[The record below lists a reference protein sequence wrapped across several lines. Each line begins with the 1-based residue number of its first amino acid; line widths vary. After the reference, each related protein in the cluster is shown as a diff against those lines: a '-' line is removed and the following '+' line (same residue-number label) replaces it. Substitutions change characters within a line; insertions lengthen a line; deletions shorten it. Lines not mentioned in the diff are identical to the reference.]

1 MKSVLFSTFSCF
13 SQLLLLIP
21 ERFCHSERKPCAH
34 ELLLPAPSPQSL
46 AAAALLSVLADL
58 PVLGASRKRDHMCC
72 VYSLSRVRLSATPRP
87 AARQAPL
94 SMGILQARTLEW
106 VAMPS
111 SRGSSPPRDQT
122 QVSQLQ
128 ENPLLSELS
137 VKPMSTGVG
146 SLSLLRGIL
155 LTQELNGVSCVTGRF
170 STS

>member
-1 MKSVLFSTFSCF
+1 
-13 SQLLLLIP
+13 
-21 ERFCHSERKPCAH
+21 
-34 ELLLPAPSPQSL
+34 
-46 AAAALLSVLADL
+46 
-58 PVLGASRKRDHMCC
+58 
-72 VYSLSRVRLSATPRP
+72 
-87 AARQAPL
+87 
-94 SMGILQARTLEW
+94 MGILQARTLEW

-155 LTQELNGVSCVTGRF
+155 LTQELNRGLLRYGQILY
-170 STS
+170 